1 MVQGGGMWVVQVG
14 GLGYVEK
21 LISPPSPLYTPPNYV
36 VTNSVRNIPYA
47 LPDYTT
53 FRLGVTSSNFLSDRL
68 ILDPPRVHPEILLVG
83 WYRRSYA

>member
-1 MVQGGGMWVVQVG
+1 M
-14 GLGYVEK
+14 LK
-21 LISPPSPLYTPPNYV
+21 NSPHPPARFIHPPTTV
-36 VTNSVRNIPYA
+36 VTNSLRNIPYA
-47 LPDYTT
+47 LAAYTT